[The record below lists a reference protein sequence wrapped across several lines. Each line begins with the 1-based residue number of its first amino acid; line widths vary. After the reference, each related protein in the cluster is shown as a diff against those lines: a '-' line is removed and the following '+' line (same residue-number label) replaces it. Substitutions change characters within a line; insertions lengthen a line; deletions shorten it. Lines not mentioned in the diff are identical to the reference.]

1 MVIIMKNKM
10 LFLGILISLLSCST
24 KKDFD
29 SVVADKYQKCENSND
44 CIIDFSTIMW
54 FEWDTMCFYSGSNS
68 LEDINKD
75 LGFELKEF
83 TDIGDRLIFLNNGKV
98 VYQKEWFPEPS
109 EPTEGSV
116 FVTDLKKMKLSKSDT
131 KFKIKKESRAFYLE
145 KY

>member
-1 MVIIMKNKM
+1 MKNIM
-10 LFLGILISLLSCST
+10 LFLGILLSLLSCST

-44 CIIDFSTIMW
+44 CTIDFSSLMW

-68 LEDINKD
+68 LEQINRD

-83 TDIGDRLIFLNNGKV
+83 TDIGDRVIFLNKGKV

-109 EPTEGSV
+109 SPTKGTI
-116 FVTDLKKMKLSKSDT
+116 FVTDLT
-131 KFKIKKESRAFYLE
+131 KFKLQKSETKFKLKKEGEAFYLE